1 MSHPDWVLKHK
12 IPGTQ
17 ITKINGRYYLYKV
30 SSQYNKTKKRSQK
43 KTEEYLGVI
52 TKEGLIPPKRKMIS
66 VNASMNKDLN
76 EKIAVKEYGACFF
89 LLNSSEDIQ
98 IELKKIFP
106 DTYYL

>member
-52 TKEGLIPPKRKMIS
+52 TKEGLIPPKRKMVS

-76 EKIAVKEYGACFF
+76 EKNSRKGIWSLFF
-89 LLNSSEDIQ
+89 LVKFI
-98 IELKKIFP
+98 
-106 DTYYL
+106 